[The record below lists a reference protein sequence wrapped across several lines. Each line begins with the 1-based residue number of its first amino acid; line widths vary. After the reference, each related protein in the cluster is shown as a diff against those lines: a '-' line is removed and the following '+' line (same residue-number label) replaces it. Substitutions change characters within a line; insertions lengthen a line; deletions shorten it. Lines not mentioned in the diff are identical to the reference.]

1 MTHRPGLRL
10 ALVLCAL
17 ASALSPLRAAEPKL
31 PDDLASSLD
40 RIFAKKEF
48 KAKTFGPARWLDE
61 GKAYTTVEDS
71 ASVKGGH
78 ETPPHKGGQEIV
90 RYDTATGERRVL
102 VSASALTEAGS
113 GGKPPEIDDYS
124 WSKDGSKLLLFTNTK
139 KVWRKNTRG
148 DYWILDLKSG
158 KLHKVGGSAPD
169 SSLMFAKLSPD
180 STRVAYVRAS
190 NLYVQNLSD
199 WQISQLTADGSG
211 TIVNGTS
218 DWVYEEEFDLR
229 DGYRWSPDGKQIAFW
244 RFDTSGI
251 GSFALINDTDTVY
264 PVVTQIPYPK
274 AGTINSAVK
283 IGIVDATGSTP
294 APVTRFVALPGDPRD
309 NYVPRMEWVDGTS
322 AGVGAG
328 TGELVL
334 QQLNRL
340 QNTADVWLADAK
352 TGAVKRMFHDED
364 EAWVD
369 VVDSWQWLPG
379 GRDLLWVSERDGW
392 RHAWAMPHDGGD
404 PRLLT
409 PGNFD
414 IEAVAGV
421 DRKGGWVYFTAS
433 PDDATRLSLYRVS
446 LKGGSAPERVT
457 PANAAGKHSYDVS
470 PDGSW
475 AFHTASTIDRPP
487 VTDLVRLP
495 SHQVVR
501 VLEDNHAVAA
511 AVAAW
516 KPPATEFFKVDIG
529 DGVTLDGWMIK
540 PPGLNPSD
548 PSKKWPLLMYVYGEP
563 AGAEV
568 QDHWFGDRM
577 MFHRALA
584 NAGYVVGCVDN
595 RGTPALRGRAW
606 RKIIYGRVGVLASK
620 EQAAAVRK
628 LLAEHSSLDPERVAS
643 WGWSGGGSMTLNLLF
658 RSPDVYKV
666 GMSVAPVPDQT
677 LYDTIYQERYMGLP
691 QDNAAGYKEG
701 SPINFA
707 EGLRGNLLLVHGTG
721 DDNVHFQGSQK
732 LINRLV
738 ALDKPFDFMEY
749 PNRTH
754 AINEG
759 DGTSLHLHS
768 LLARY
773 LLEHLPAG
781 PR

>member
-1 MTHRPGLRL
+1 MTHRPGFRL

-17 ASALSPLRAAEPKL
+17 ASAFTPLRAAEPRL
-31 PDDLASSLD
+31 PDELAASLD

-48 KAKTFGPARWLDE
+48 KAKTFGPARWLDG

-71 ASVKGGH
+71 AAVKGGH
-78 ETPPHKGGQEIV
+78 DVPPHKGGQEIV

-102 VSASALTEAGS
+102 VSASLLAEASS
-113 GGKPPEIDDYS
+113 GDKPPEIDDYS
-124 WSKDGSKLLLFTNTK
+124 WSRDGSKLLLFTNTR
-139 KVWRKNTRG
+139 KVWRRNTRG
-148 DYWILDLKSG
+148 DYWILDLEG
-158 KLHKVGGSAPD
+158 GRLHKVGGSAPE

-180 STRVAYVRAS
+180 STRVAYVHAN

-199 WQISQLTADGSG
+199 WLISRLTADGSG

-274 AGTINSAVK
+274 AGTPNSAVK
-283 IGIVDATGSTP
+283 IGIVDATGATP
-294 APVTRFVALPGDPRD
+294 APATRFVALPGDPRD
-309 NYVPRMEWVDGTS
+309 NYVPRMEWVDSGS

-328 TGELVL
+328 AKNGELVL

-340 QNTADVWLADAK
+340 QNTDDVWLADAK
-352 TGAVKRMFHDED
+352 TGAARRMFRDQD

-369 VVDSWQWLPG
+369 VVDSWRWLPG
-379 GRDLLWVSERDGW
+379 GKDLLWVSERDGW
-392 RHAWAMPHDGGD
+392 RHAWAAPHDGGD
-404 PRLLT
+404 LRLLT
-409 PGNFD
+409 PGPFD
-414 IEAVAGV
+414 IAAIAGV
-421 DRKGGWVYFTAS
+421 DEKGGWLYFTAS
-433 PDDATRLSLYRVS
+433 PDDATRLFLYRVS
-446 LKGGSAPERVT
+446 LRGGSTPERVT
-457 PANAAGKHSYDVS
+457 PADAPGKHSYDVS
-470 PDGSW
+470 PDGTW
-475 AFHTASTIDRPP
+475 AFHTVSTIDRPA

-495 SHQVVR
+495 SHQAVR

-516 KPPATEFFKVDIG
+516 KPPATKFFKVDIG
-529 DGVTLDGWMIK
+529 DGVTLDGWMIE
-540 PPGLNPSD
+540 PPRFD

-577 MFHRALA
+577 LFHRALA
-584 NAGYVVGCVDN
+584 NAGYVVACVDN
-595 RGTPALRGRAW
+595 RGTPALKGRAW
-606 RKIIYGRVGVLASK
+606 RKIVYGRVGVLASK
-620 EQAAAVRK
+620 EQAAAVRR
-628 LLAEHSSLDPERVAS
+628 LVAEHPYLDPERVAS

-721 DDNVHFQGSQK
+721 DDNVHFQGSQR
-732 LINRLV
+732 LINRLI